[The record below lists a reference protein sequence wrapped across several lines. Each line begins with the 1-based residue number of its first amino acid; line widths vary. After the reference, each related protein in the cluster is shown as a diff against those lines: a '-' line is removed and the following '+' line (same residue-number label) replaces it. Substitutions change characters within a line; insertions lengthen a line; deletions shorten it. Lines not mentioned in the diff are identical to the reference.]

1 MLATQ
6 GYGLDDL
13 RDFALIADAGGISA
27 ASRKFGVPKA
37 SLSRSLARLEAAAGL
52 ALFDRAGRRLRMT
65 PAGDNLRPTADAV
78 LALMHEAEE
87 ILRSASSAPRGV
99 LRIAA
104 SALGGQQ
111 LLSPVVAKFAADY
124 PQVRTEL
131 VVTGL
136 GPDPLVEELDL
147 VLRVGRPSQPYL
159 VARRILGATLRL
171 YASADTDAALSD
183 PAAIEALGRI
193 VIDVEGVPSD
203 WVLRGP
209 GGRELRL
216 MAPPMALVGD
226 PAVALSILEAG
237 RGVALLPDSYGDP
250 AAKKGRLSAI
260 LPEFCGPEV
269 EIYAVMPP
277 GRARVPAVRAFL
289 DVLYRY
295 ARELESHVG

>member
-1 MLATQ
+1 MLHNQ
-6 GYGLDDL
+6 EYGLDDL

-37 SLSRSLARLEAAAGL
+37 SLSRALGRLEAAAGL

-65 PAGDNLRPTADAV
+65 SAGENLRPTADAV

-111 LLSPVVAKFAADY
+111 MLSPVVARFAAEFAD
-124 PQVRTEL
+124 VRTEL
-131 VVTGL
+131 VVSGQ
-136 GPDPLVEELDL
+136 GPDPLVEDLDL
-147 VLRVGRPSQPYL
+147 VLRVGRPEQPYL

-171 YASADTDAALSD
+171 FASADTAPGLCDA
-183 PAAIEALGRI
+183 AAIEALGRI
-193 VIDVEGVPSD
+193 VIDVEGVPST
-203 WVLRGP
+203 WVLDGP
-209 GGRELRL
+209 EGEQLTL
-216 MAPPMALVGD
+216 QSPPMAVVGD

-237 RGVALLPDSYGDP
+237 RGVAMLPDSYAGP
-250 AAKKGRLSAI
+250 LAAQGVISAVM
-260 LPEFCGPEV
+260 PQFSGPEI

-289 DVLYRY
+289 DVLYGY
-295 ARELESHVG
+295 AKELQARAR